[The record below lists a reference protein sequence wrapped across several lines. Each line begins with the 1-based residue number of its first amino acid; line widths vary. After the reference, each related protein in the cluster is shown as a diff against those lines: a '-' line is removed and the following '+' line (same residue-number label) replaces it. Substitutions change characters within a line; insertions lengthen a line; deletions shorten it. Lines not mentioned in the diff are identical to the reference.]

1 MSKNT
6 KMVKIIAFLFLLVLA
21 LAWLFPLI
29 WGVFTSFKSETEIKT
44 MGFHM
49 IPVKWVLD
57 NYIKVIWNKKQ
68 LSGNTMVFEFNTD
81 GRAVDNN
88 IRCSCFCYGLWIYQ
102 VPV

>member
-49 IPVKWVLD
+49 IVS
-57 NYIKVIWNKKQ
+57 Y
-68 LSGNTMVFEFNTD
+68 
-81 GRAVDNN
+81 
-88 IRCSCFCYGLWIYQ
+88 
-102 VPV
+102 

>member
-1 MSKNT
+1 
-6 KMVKIIAFLFLLVLA
+6 MVKIIAFLFLLVLA

-57 NYIKVIWNKKQ
+57 NYIKVIWNKNNFPVIRWFLNSTLMAG
-68 LSGNTMVFEFNTD
+68 LSTIPGSSLNFWTGCFMLSW
-81 GRAVDNN
+81 RYP
-88 IRCSCFCYGLWIYQ
+88 CSRPL
-102 VPV
+102 

>member
-57 NYIKVIWNKKQ
+57 NYIKVKYSLQ
-68 LSGNTMVFEFNTD
+68 GTTQ
-81 GRAVDNN
+81 GR
-88 IRCSCFCYGLWIYQ
+88 YLTGG
-102 VPV
+102 VPLVRFSM